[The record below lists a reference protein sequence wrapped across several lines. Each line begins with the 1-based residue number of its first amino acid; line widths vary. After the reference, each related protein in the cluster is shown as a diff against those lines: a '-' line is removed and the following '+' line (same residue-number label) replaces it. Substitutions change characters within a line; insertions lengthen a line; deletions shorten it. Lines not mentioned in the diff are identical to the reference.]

1 MKEPTN
7 IAKVLINT
15 VLVILICSCG
25 GHRQPAGNQPI
36 AQPTTASQP
45 AAKAQSKP
53 KTAQPAKPKPMRL
66 TDDNVVAELTRYGQT
81 NPETRVRLT
90 TPMGTM
96 LIKLFENTPLHRANF
111 VHLVKEHFYDGTEFY
126 RVIDGFMIQGG
137 DPNSLHAEKGAM
149 LGEGEIGSPMEAEIR
164 PNHIHKR
171 GALAAAR
178 KPDKVNPEK
187 KSSGSQFYIV
197 QGKVLTAA
205 ELNEIENK
213 RNTRLKNDIFY
224 KIQPYYEDSL
234 KYYQAEGRSEELMNL
249 QLQIMTK
256 VQEMAEDQGLF
267 SISDDDRYIYMTE
280 GGVPHL
286 DGDYTVFG
294 EVVEGLDVID
304 RIASVQT
311 DIRNRPCT
319 DIRMTVKIA
328 D

>member
-1 MKEPTN
+1 MKNALQIIIVCCMATIVGACTCTN
-7 IAKVLINT
+7 AIKANYVTITTPYGQMKVLLYDDT
-15 VLVILICSCG
+15 
-25 GHRQPAGNQPI
+25 PI
-36 AQPTTASQP
+36 HKQNFLQLA
-45 AAKAQSKP
+45 
-53 KTAQPAKPKPMRL
+53 
-66 TDDNVVAELTRYGQT
+66 NEG
-81 NPETRVRLT
+81 
-90 TPMGTM
+90 
-96 LIKLFENTPLHRANF
+96 KLDSLLFH
-111 VHLVKEHFYDGTEFY
+111 
-126 RVIDGFMIQGG
+126 RVIHGFMIQGG